1 MKSGH
6 GNRSTWAA
14 AALVSAVA
22 MASLFHAAEAAPISP
37 ANSGPLANEADD
49 SPDPMDTPGLP
60 ALPKA
65 LNLQANGGPAGGSG
79 SAAGAA
85 GPALAPKP
93 PSAAAAVSTPGGD
106 IGRAVRDV
114 TRPIFE
120 GVARSEVVE
129 AVRSFDAHAEH
140 GGGGMLSAEQDAS
153 NREPTA
159 RQRNWDGTGQAQAA
173 ENQEAA
179 TPTRDPTRDKARA
192 AQLLSTL
199 IDEVTPWL
207 ITAAVLYVLAYMVK
221 FGLAVRRRN
230 LQRRIERRR
239 RKAHRTMRPRL

>member
-1 MKSGH
+1 MKTGH
-6 GNRSTWAA
+6 GNRSIWAA
-14 AALVSAVA
+14 AALVSAAA
-22 MASLFHAAEAAPISP
+22 MASLFHAAQAAPISP

-85 GPALAPKP
+85 LAPKP
-93 PSAAAAVSTPGGD
+93 LSAAAAVSTPGGD

-114 TRPIFE
+114 TKPIFE

-159 RQRNWDGTGQAQAA
+159 RRRNWDGTGQAQAA